1 MAMTSTLPHS
11 TTSEAPPE
19 RAAAIRRCLESLELP
34 DRRLSADEAETA
46 ALAVAEHRELWSD
59 LVVDSPDTRWWIVL
73 YRTASYEVRLL
84 SWEFDQSSG
93 WHDHG
98 GSCGGFVITEGV
110 LCEHY
115 RGEDAV
121 SSLERRFHPGE
132 HGNFGPS
139 HVHDVGHGEGRPA
152 VSIHAY
158 SPPLTSLSMYDVTP
172 YGFVVR
178 EVVPD
183 DRRGL

>member
-1 MAMTSTLPHS
+1 MTLTAKGTSE
-11 TTSEAPPE
+11 SEAPAG
-19 RAAAIRRCLESLELP
+19 RAAEIARFLEGLDLP
-34 DRRLSADEAETA
+34 DRRLGPHECEQAVV
-46 ALAVAEHRELWSD
+46 ALAAQPELWQD

-73 YRTASYEVRLL
+73 YRTAAYEVRLL

-98 GSCGGFVITEGV
+98 GSSGGFVVTSGV
-110 LCEHY
+110 LE
-115 RGEDAV
+115 EDARADDEV
-121 SSLERRFHPGE
+121 SIVRSQFGPGE
-132 HGNFGPS
+132 HGGFDAAY
-139 HVHDVGHGEGRPA
+139 VHDVRHAEGRPA

-158 SPPLTSLSMYDVTP
+158 SPPLTHLVLYEPTP